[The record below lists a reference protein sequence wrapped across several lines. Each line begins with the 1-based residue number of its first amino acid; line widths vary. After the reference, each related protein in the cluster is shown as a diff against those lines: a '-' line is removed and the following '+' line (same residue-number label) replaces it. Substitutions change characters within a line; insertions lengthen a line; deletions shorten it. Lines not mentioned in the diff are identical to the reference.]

1 MFFGIDFGDLRD
13 HFLQWPAAARLGL
26 LFVVLCAFGGGYY
39 SLYYGEARAEVTR
52 LQGRSLALQ
61 REIANVR
68 VIAGNLAE
76 FQREVEALERE
87 FVEALAQ
94 LPNRKQFED
103 LLQDITTVSKKV
115 GVQIRSIERAPE
127 VSRDFYAE
135 VPFRLEL
142 EGSYHGLAMFFERL
156 ARLPR
161 IVNMGT
167 LKIRSL
173 DDSGAGTTLRVE
185 GQATTYRFLES
196 APEGEKG

>member
-1 MFFGIDFGDLRD
+1 M
-13 HFLQWPAAARLGL
+13 
-26 LFVVLCAFGGGYY
+26 
-39 SLYYGEARAEVTR
+39 
-52 LQGRSLALQ
+52 
-61 REIANVR
+61 
-68 VIAGNLAE
+68 
-76 FQREVEALERE
+76 
-87 FVEALAQ
+87 
-94 LPNRKQFED
+94 
-103 LLQDITTVSKKV
+103 QDITTASKKV

-167 LKIRSL
+167 LKIRTL